1 MWQEGWRGLETL
13 RPHPPARPPSAA
25 KAELGHVYPLEE
37 QWEGKTGEEG
47 TASPEDGPSTPLPL
61 GYRAGHLAAHPG
73 QDVSLPTSRKTWP
86 ETGGTGRQGGGRE
99 QPQLER
105 EGCPR
110 AGGLLVSV
118 DGTLRDG
125 AHHSEGQLARSA
137 SLTPCTHRG

>member
-1 MWQEGWRGLETL
+1 MTAGATLSAQAEVWQEGWRGLETL

-47 TASPEDGPSTPLPL
+47 TASPEDGPSTPLTL

-86 ETGGTGRQGGGRE
+86 EMGAQA
-99 QPQLER
+99 
-105 EGCPR
+105 
-110 AGGLLVSV
+110 AGGV
-118 DGTLRDG
+118 
-125 AHHSEGQLARSA
+125 
-137 SLTPCTHRG
+137 RGSSPSWRGRAA